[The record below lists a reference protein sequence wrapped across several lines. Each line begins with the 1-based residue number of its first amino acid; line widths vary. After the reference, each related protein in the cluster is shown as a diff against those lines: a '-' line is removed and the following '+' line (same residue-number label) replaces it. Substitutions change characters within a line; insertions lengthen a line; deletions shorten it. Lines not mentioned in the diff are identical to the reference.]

1 MLVLISMLVAIVV
14 WVLATVMFGYAGL
27 IIGALVGVA
36 AMYLFIIGLTASGLF
51 AKRDA
56 AH

>member
-1 MLVLISMLVAIVV
+1 MLVLISMLLAIVV

>member
-1 MLVLISMLVAIVV
+1 MLVLISMLLAIVV

-36 AMYLFIIGLTASGLF
+36 AMYLFIIGLTASGFF